1 MLDLDRFKKLED
13 KNIYVA
19 QDIDPNT
26 SIFKYTELFNLLM
39 LSRNQFYVGAKK
51 NFSDKL
57 ESGEEFF
64 ILNSDFTIAGEPLP
78 ESQVIRSKQFRQE
91 IKKTKDWLT
100 ACWTLKK
107 EEDFFM
113 WKTYAPGPFSVGI
126 ETTIQ
131 DLLDTFD
138 FDDYNIFVNK
148 INYEGTR
155 KCIKDITD
163 YAFYKY
169 NFYKGEEELRI
180 YFLPTVRHT
189 IETDKNG
196 KETDIYLKLK
206 SPLPIKSLLLSP
218 FLRPASKI
226 KLKELLEQQFKIG
239 SSLIYSSRISLN
251 I

>member
-1 MLDLDRFKKLED
+1 MLDFKRFKKSEG

-19 QDIDPNT
+19 KDINPNT

-39 LSRNQFYVGAKK
+39 LSCNQFYVGLKK

-57 ESGEEFF
+57 ESGVEFL
-64 ILNSDFTIAGEPLP
+64 ILNSDFAIAGESRH
-78 ESQVIRSKQFRQE
+78 ESQVKKSKQLRQE
-91 IKKTKDWLT
+91 IEKTKDWLT
-100 ACWTLKK
+100 ACWTLKQ

-113 WKTYAPGPFSVGI
+113 WKTYAPNPFSVRI

-131 DLLDTFD
+131 DLLGTFD
-138 FDDYNIFVNK
+138 FDDYNIFVDRT
-148 INYEGTR
+148 NYKDTK

-180 YFLPTVRHT
+180 YFLPADMHT
-189 IETDKNG
+189 IETDEHAK
-196 KETDIYLKLK
+196 KTDVYLQLK

-218 FLRPASKI
+218 FLRPVSKV
-226 KLKELLEQQFKIG
+226 KLKELLEQQFKID
-239 SSLIYSSRISLN
+239 SSLIHSSQISLKH
-251 I
+251 

>member
-1 MLDLDRFKKLED
+1 MLDVERFKKLED

-113 WKTYAPGPFSVGI
+113 WKTYAPNPFSVRI

-131 DLLDTFD
+131 NLLDTFD
-138 FDDYNIFVNK
+138 FDDYNIFVDR
-148 INYEGTR
+148 INYSDIK
-155 KCIKDITD
+155 KCIKDVTD

-180 YFLPTVRHT
+180 YFLPTDMHVVDA
-189 IETDKNG
+189 DKHGNKTG
-196 KETDIYLKLK
+196 VYLQLK
-206 SPLPIKSLLLSP
+206 SPLLIKSVLLSP
-218 FLRPASKI
+218 FLRPASKM
-226 KLKELLEQQFKIG
+226 KLKELLEQQFKIN